1 MKKSLAGPST
11 GGGTLGTGTTPVEA
25 RKSKARISSVP
36 PPPPNP
42 TENWRE
48 TDARFHAEVAEDK
61 KNFALGKKR
70 TLASASHNDLRS
82 AANAN
87 VAGAVAIVAVDL
99 TVVIE
104 SQSAP
109 SLAGIVHVRPF
120 DPNVLPE
127 EPSPDYSKYIQCPH
141 CGRKFEPLQASR
153 HIPQCKEYYFNMD
166 DKIKFQ
172 RSKSMS
178 K

>member
-1 MKKSLAGPST
+1 M
-11 GGGTLGTGTTPVEA
+11 
-25 RKSKARISSVP
+25 
-36 PPPPNP
+36 
-42 TENWRE
+42 
-48 TDARFHAEVAEDK
+48 AEDK